1 MKFKL
6 CIQQKGGNGVRSLR
20 RIFNHMDFNGS
31 KSLDAQEF
39 EQALAAYGLFPK
51 KVELQALMKY
61 YDINGDGSIS
71 FDEFLNGL
79 KDELSERRL
88 NMVKKAF
95 ARLDRDN
102 SGQLQVNDLVGIYDV
117 SQNPDFLEGRKT
129 RDEIL
134 TDFLTNFE
142 GMRGNRDGV
151 ITW

>member
-1 MKFKL
+1 
-6 CIQQKGGNGVRSLR
+6 
-20 RIFNHMDFNGS
+20 
-31 KSLDAQEF
+31 
-39 EQALAAYGLFPK
+39 
-51 KVELQALMKY
+51 MKY

-95 ARLDRDN
+95 SRLDRDN
-102 SGQLQVNDLVGIYDV
+102 SGQLQISDLVGIYDV